1 MDKQLVIFYAKRHL
15 FGIVGLLLAIG
26 FIVGGIL
33 VSSKTS
39 ASLDAANKAWED
51 VKGRRDQIQ
60 NSPVKVD
67 MKNVTVINADADSYQ
82 QFIDNSGQVLEHD
95 AKIQPMSNVEFG
107 NFLISSVGLLNK
119 KAKVSETKLPATTNQ
134 LYGFTFGLLL
144 ASTELSQDKIP
155 ELQVQ
160 LQDVE
165 TISEVLFKSRVQSI
179 TQIQRNRVTL
189 EDMMA
194 KKDPRYL
201 ETRQKYTNSVSV
213 VRPYKVKFQCLS
225 DGVALA
231 LSGFASQKTFFAVRN
246 VTIAPPGAGVSSGG
260 GQGAGYGGGSGGE
273 AGGADGEE
281 GGGGSE
287 GAGRLGS
294 GGSPGSS
301 EGGSSY
307 GQGAASTNVIQ
318 LMVSNIT
325 TTLVRYRLTA
335 PPAQNLL
342 SESLLEVDM
351 DIDVIRRV
359 PVAQGEAE
367 GANPKQ

>member
-26 FIVGGIL
+26 FIVGGAY

-39 ASLDAANKAWED
+39 AGLEAANQAWED
-51 VKGRRDQIQ
+51 VKGRRDKIQ

-67 MKNVTVINADADSYQ
+67 MKNVVVINADADSYQ
-82 QFIDNSGQVLEHD
+82 QFINNSGQVLEHD

-107 NFLISSVGLLNK
+107 NFLVRTIALLNK
-119 KAKVSETKLPATTNQ
+119 KAKASYVDLPKSTNGI
-134 LYGFTFGLLL
+134 YGFTFGLLMGRAEL
-144 ASTELSQDKIP
+144 AEDKIP

-160 LQDVE
+160 LQDVDI
-165 TISEVLFKSRVQSI
+165 ISEVLYQSRVQSI

-189 EDMMA
+189 EDMLA
-194 KKDPRYL
+194 KSDPRYL

-231 LSGFASQKTFFAVRN
+231 LSGFASQKTFFAIRN
-246 VTIAPPGAGVSSGG
+246 VTIAPPGAGVSSEG
-260 GQGAGYGGGSGGE
+260 GQGSGYGGGSSSE
-273 AGGADGEE
+273 AGEDDDAVGSDAAGIGGSGSSTE
-281 GGGGSE
+281 GGFS
-287 GAGRLGS
+287 
-294 GGSPGSS
+294 
-301 EGGSSY
+301 
-307 GQGAASTNVIQ
+307 GQGATSTNVIQ

-325 TTLVRYRLTA
+325 AALVRYRLTA

-351 DIDVIRRV
+351 DIDVIRSI

-367 GANPKQ
+367 GADPKQ